1 MLGTL
6 GKIFYIQVLFYL
18 EHTIDICDTPL
29 QEIMQMVSF
38 NTSFK
43 GVDLDLVKRKILKQK
58 NILKRNRAKGRVL
71 IPKPKPVSFTLPTIV
86 SDQEEEFKKQRNR
99 ISAQISRDR
108 KK

>member
-1 MLGTL
+1 MLSSL
-6 GKIFYIQVLFYL
+6 GKLAYIQVLFYL
-18 EHTIDICDTPL
+18 ESTIDICDTPL
-29 QEIMQMVSF
+29 QKIMQIVSF

-71 IPKPKPVSFTLPTIV
+71 IPKPKPVSYSLPAVI